1 MDSGPDV
8 LKDRLRGVL
17 IGTAIGDSLGL
28 PAEGLS
34 RATIMK
40 LGWDSNWKQRLFL
53 GKGMLSDDTEHTLFV
68 AQSLLAHESDPVAF
82 QRSLAWKLRLWILG
96 APAGIGLATLRAII
110 RLWFG
115 VSPEKSGIFSAGN
128 GPAMRSAVIGA
139 FFTDDKK
146 DLLEFT
152 RRSTEITHCDKKAY
166 VGAVAVSYAASWAL
180 KHPME
185 SDADKEEFLSVIRG
199 LTGEGEWR
207 STVDVMK
214 SAFEEKEDVCGFAS
228 RIGLGKGVSGY
239 IYHTVPVAIYS
250 WLMNYG
256 NFEKTLSDV
265 LDCGGDTDT
274 TGAIAGALAG
284 AAVGESG
291 IPESWKK
298 NLLEYPRGCSFI
310 LKVAD
315 ALAEKRAGAGRGPV
329 SYFWPAL
336 LFRNLFFT
344 LIVLCHGFLRLVP
357 ISLRKI
363 IIR

>member
-1 MDSGPDV
+1 MDSGEEF

-17 IGTAIGDSLGL
+17 VGTAVGDSIGL

-34 RATIMK
+34 RKTIEK
-40 LGWDSNWKQRLFL
+40 LGWNSNWKQRLFF

-68 AQSLLAHESDPVAF
+68 AQSLLAHGNDPIRF
-82 QRSLAWKLRLWILG
+82 QHSLAWKLRLWLLG

-115 VSPEKSGIFSAGN
+115 SSPEKSGVFSAGN

-139 FFTDDKK
+139 FFADDKK

-152 RRSTEITHCDKKAY
+152 RRSTEITHCNRKAY

-180 KHPME
+180 KHSME
-185 SDADKEEFLSVIRG
+185 NVADKEEFLSVMRG
-199 LTGEGEWR
+199 LTGEDEWR
-207 STVDVMK
+207 SIVDVMK
-214 SAFEEKEDVCGFAS
+214 SAFTENESVCSFAS
-228 RIGLGKGVSGY
+228 RIGLRKGVSGY

-250 WLMNYG
+250 WIVNYG

-274 TGAIAGALAG
+274 VGAIAGALAG
-284 AAVGESG
+284 SAVGESG
-291 IPESWKK
+291 IPDAWKRG
-298 NLLEYPRGCSFI
+298 LLEYPRGRCFI

-315 ALAEKRAGAGRGPV
+315 ALAEKKTGAACGPV
-329 SYFWPAL
+329 AYFWPAL
-336 LFRNLFFT
+336 FLRNLFFT
-344 LIVLCHGFLRLVP
+344 VVVLWHGFLRLVP
-357 ISLRKI
+357 APLRKFI
-363 IIR
+363 IF